1 MQSPGIPTLPS
12 GQTGQVLCTQ
22 VSRAVIQLP
31 CLGMTRMPTP
41 ISPKF
46 LPEGLMVCRGWEL
59 LSAVCGAINQLP
71 FPDIYMGNFH
81 AQYWFALE
89 MINSAYSSVSLNVA
103 GLCSFQVFLPAPLVR
118 WGQEPCLLLNRIVTQ
133 LPCLGC
139 RDRQGSSISVSCL
152 WIQIRQTCSMPTSL
166 FYLTWFCRWLKPLV
180 WITICALMVGTWSAK
195 IWLRDVVSP
204 SLLPSQPDSQLS
216 KFTGSL

>member
-1 MQSPGIPTLPS
+1 MWSHISTSLPRHLH
-12 GQTGQVLCTQ
+12 GN
-22 VSRAVIQLP
+22 LP
-31 CLGMTRMPTP
+31 CPVL
-41 ISPKF
+41 
-46 LPEGLMVCRGWEL
+46 VCSGDDQL
-59 LSAVCGAINQLP
+59 CLP
-71 FPDIYMGNFH
+71 FC
-81 AQYWFALE
+81 QLE
-89 MINSAYSSVSLNVA
+89 CCWAMQFP
-103 GLCSFQVFLPAPLVR
+103 GFLPAPLVR

-204 SLLPSQPDSQLS
+204 SSPITTRFSVVKVHRFPVVLMGQNQSREPHKWPSAGALDGCYSLS
-216 KFTGSL
+216 FPNRRTISSENTSLWFFVIEGEG